1 MTGRL
6 LQNPKETAMNINLL
20 SSTSLALTCA
30 LLATAAH
37 ADQPVTVNF
46 AAEIGSKPFSCAESY
61 EGLGAANTT
70 MTGTDYRLFIH
81 DAALVRADGGVEPIT
96 LEQDGKWQLETLA
109 LLDFEDGSH
118 GCSTAG
124 NADLN
129 TSLRGT
135 VPEGDYIGLTFTLG
149 VPFDQNHIDPTL
161 SSAPLNTTGM
171 FWNWQNGFRF
181 VRIDMVPVVAAMGD
195 MENGSDASAP
205 AAEGGHGEHG
215 GASGW
220 FLHLGS
226 TQCAAE
232 SRTEA
237 PSACANPNR
246 VTVTFTDFD
255 PVSQVV
261 VIDPAP
267 VVAGADLTV
276 NAPDTSPGCM
286 SFPGDSDCNT
296 VMSRLGLPFDGIP
309 AGEQLL
315 LSVR

>member
-6 LQNPKETAMNINLL
+6 PHHPKETAMNTNLF
-20 SSTSLALTCA
+20 SSISLALACTV
-30 LLATAAH
+30 LATVAH
-37 ADQPVTVNF
+37 ADQPVTINF
-46 AAEIGSKPFSCAESY
+46 AAEIGGKPFSCAESY

-70 MTGTDYRLFIH
+70 VTGTDYRLFIH
-81 DAALVRADGGVEPIT
+81 DAALVRADGGVQAIT
-96 LEQDGKWQLETLA
+96 LDQDGKWQLETLA

-118 GCSTAG
+118 GCSGSG

-129 TSLRGT
+129 TSLHGT
-135 VPEGDYIGLTFTLG
+135 VPAGDYVGLTFTLG
-149 VPFDQNHIDPTL
+149 VPFGQNHIDPTL

-181 VRIDMVPVVAAMGD
+181 VRIDMVPVATEMGGTAHGSEAA
-195 MENGSDASAP
+195 AP
-205 AAEGGHGEHG
+205 AAEGGHGERG
-215 GASGW
+215 MTPGW

-246 VTVTFTDFD
+246 VTVTFTDFN
-255 PVSQVV
+255 PASNVV

-267 VVAGADLTV
+267 VVADADLTV

-296 VMSRLGLPFDGIP
+296 VMSRLGLPFDGI
-309 AGEQLL
+309 AASEQLL

>member
-1 MTGRL
+1 
-6 LQNPKETAMNINLL
+6 MNANLF
-20 SSTSLALTCA
+20 SSTSLALACT
-30 LLATAAH
+30 LLAAAAH
-37 ADQPVTVNF
+37 ADQPVTINF
-46 AAEIGSKPFSCAESY
+46 AAEIAGKPFSCADSY

-70 MTGTDYRLFIH
+70 VTGNDYRLFVH
-81 DAALVRADGGVEPIT
+81 DAALVRADGGVQPIS

-135 VPEGDYIGLTFTLG
+135 VPSGDYVGLTFTLG
-149 VPFDQNHIDPTL
+149 VPFGQNHIDPTL
-161 SSAPLNTTGM
+161 SPTPLNTTAM

-181 VRIDMVPVVAAMGD
+181 VRIDMVPVEQDMG
-195 MENGSDASAP
+195 A
-205 AAEGGHGEHG
+205 AAEVAEAAPTETDEADGA
-215 GASGW
+215 ASGW

-246 VTVTFTDFD
+246 VAVTFADFD

-267 VVAGADLTV
+267 VVSGADLTV

-296 VMSRLGLPFDGIP
+296 VMSRLGLAYDGIA

-315 LSVR
+315 ISVR